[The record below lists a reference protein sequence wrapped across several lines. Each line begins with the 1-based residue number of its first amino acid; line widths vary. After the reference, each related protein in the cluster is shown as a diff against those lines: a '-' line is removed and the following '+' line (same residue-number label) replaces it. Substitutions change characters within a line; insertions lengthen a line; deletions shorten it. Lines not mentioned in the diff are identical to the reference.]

1 MRYALSLLLLLHGAI
16 YLLGAVK
23 GLRLG
28 EVSQL
33 TQPITARMGWL
44 WLLAAALLMSAAVL
58 SLVPLVIALAEWLP
72 SSLRSQYEHASAL
85 ALAASPTGAP
95 PLVSESELAPLPE
108 PVRRWLTRAGVVG

>member
-16 YLLGAVK
+16 HLLGAVK

-33 TQPITARMGWL
+33 TQPIMARVGGPWPR
-44 WLLAAALLMSAAVL
+44 AAELR
-58 SLVPLVIALAEWLP
+58 P
-72 SSLRSQYEHASAL
+72 SSLRSQYERASPL

-108 PVRRWLTRAGVVG
+108 PVRRWLTRPGVVG